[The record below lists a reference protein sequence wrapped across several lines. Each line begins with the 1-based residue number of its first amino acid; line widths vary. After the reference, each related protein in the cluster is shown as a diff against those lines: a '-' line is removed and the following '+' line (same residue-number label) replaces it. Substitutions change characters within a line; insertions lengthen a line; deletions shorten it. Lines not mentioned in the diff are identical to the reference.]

1 MPASSPVPRR
11 NCSKYQLDEIDSL
24 KQLETILCLGL
35 FAFNAVM
42 RTIRN
47 KYNLKPPYARFR
59 HGRVIR
65 LGKGIPLIICSY
77 HPSPRN
83 TQTGKLTE
91 NMFLSVLRKT
101 HERTKNR
108 LE

>member
-1 MPASSPVPRR
+1 MAVTARAESSQETVA
-11 NCSKYQLDEIDSL
+11 EIDSL
-24 KQLETILCLGL
+24 KQLDAILCLGL

-47 KYNLKPPYARFR
+47 KHNLKPPYARFR

-101 HERTKNR
+101 QERTKNR
-108 LE
+108 PE